1 MLRKPESIYYPLAI
15 RPSSS
20 LDSKAN
26 PVSSKAGEIQGSQ
39 PEVPPVA
46 NTSSGGAE
54 QAEDTTKTG
63 DVNKEI
69 VQGSDPPPM
78 ALKDPSKEKET
89 SQSMELVLATLSIP
103 PKEDPK
109 DKAKVSTTIANT
121 QPPKDPKEKLVI
133 KMK

>member
-20 LDSKAN
+20 SNSKADL
-26 PVSSKAGEIQGSQ
+26 VSSEVGEIQGSQ

-46 NTSSGGAE
+46 NTSSEGVE

-63 DVNKEI
+63 DINKEI

-78 ALKDPSKEKET
+78 ALKDLSKEKET
-89 SQSMELVLATLSIP
+89 S
-103 PKEDPK
+103 
-109 DKAKVSTTIANT
+109 
-121 QPPKDPKEKLVI
+121 
-133 KMK
+133 